1 MKKTLILAVL
11 LSFSSLLWA
20 QKSDKDKEKREKE
33 KQKKEIER
41 WKDRRD
47 KTDPL
52 QYKKMVE
59 EKETLPAEVGGMKRS
74 VENFSE
80 TMQTREKQVKALEEE
95 LNSVMNNVAV
105 KSGSDGESGDTGAGG
120 NSKKVDDLRK
130 GVIFKVQIKW
140 IADDAPIEGTN
151 VTSEQADGKYKYT
164 IGHFR
169 DYWEAMSFRKYAKTL
184 GLKDAFVV
192 AYKDNSRVENI
203 ADVLSPE
210 IIEELKRRK
219 EENKGDF

>member
-1 MKKTLILAVL
+1 MKKTLFLAVL

-33 KQKKEIER
+33 KKKKEIER
-41 WKDRRD
+41 WEDRRD

-59 EKETLPAEVGGMKRS
+59 EKETLPAEVEGMKRS
-74 VENFSE
+74 VESFNE
-80 TMQTREKQVKALEEE
+80 TMQTREKQVKALQDE
-95 LNSVMNNVAV
+95 LGSVMNNVAV
-105 KSGSDGESGDTGAGG
+105 KSGGEGESGSTNGGG
-120 NSKKVDDLRK
+120 NSKKTDDLRK
-130 GVIFKVQIKW
+130 GVIFKVQVKW

-192 AYKDNSRVENI
+192 AYKDNARVENI